1 MVHIQI
7 GPDFRF
13 EFVPRD
19 TEESEFV
26 DSVGFGCVAFSVC
39 RSVRGESSKRN
50 RYVRVRMCEAT
61 LVAKPFSS
69 PQFVTCSTRCNKL
82 LQKKS
87 FFCNNLFVRLL
98 IC

>member
-39 RSVRGESSKRN
+39 RSVRGESSN
-50 RYVRVRMCEAT
+50 
-61 LVAKPFSS
+61 
-69 PQFVTCSTRCNKL
+69 
-82 LQKKS
+82 
-87 FFCNNLFVRLL
+87 
-98 IC
+98 